1 MASFLPRSNVPKQS
15 ENLNQ
20 NILEIILTKHSGD
33 CIQVKDLKIYNKQ
46 AGLCNENFQSDIVKI
61 TAKLSNDQ
69 DLHLISKETMNGV
82 PIWIRLLAAIHRP
95 FYKEAHW
102 YSVSL
107 PLLSANWPFIAEL
120 APQSYYV
127 YINSDLSLKRSWFCR
142 NKDIR
147 PTMIQL
153 KSEKGIILLENVTE
167 KKGDERFKKIDVTSS
182 IDIVIAKSALR
193 SMGHFHGIWWQF
205 LNRKNTK
212 VTYKPN
218 LTPSDFEH
226 NFMTND
232 SSAGFKK
239 MFKPLMK
246 MYQKVLI
253 NHLPGPEGV
262 SLGKRTMSY
271 FTGGK
276 ILEVFQRL
284 LTMTVKEQSMY
295 KTMMHGDFW
304 RNNLLYRPS
313 DNHVLMIDYQ
323 GLMIAHPARD
333 FWYFVYSCSDRDWRQ
348 KHLEDCKK
356 EYFTIF
362 SSYLNEYM
370 DVNYEAFS
378 EELEET
384 RGFALIYPMIVEILS
399 NYPEE
404 INRNSFFMIGKDYKK
419 MFKAIVTKE
428 TESDHPGVK
437 RIRRRLIDTA
447 QDLADLSI
455 I

>member
-1 MASFLPRSNVPKQS
+1 MASCIPHSNVLKQS
-15 ENLNQ
+15 EDLNQ
-20 NILEIILTKHSGD
+20 NILETILTKYFGK
-33 CIQVKDLKIYNKQ
+33 CIQLKDFKIYNKQ
-46 AGLCNENFQSDIVKI
+46 SGLCNENFQSDIVKI

-69 DLHLISKETMNGV
+69 DLHLISKETMNDA
-82 PIWIRLLAAIHRP
+82 PLWLRLLSTIHRP
-95 FYKEAHW
+95 FYKEIHW
-102 YSVSL
+102 YSVFL

-120 APQSYYV
+120 SPRCYYAH
-127 YINSDLSLKRSWFCR
+127 INSELSLKRSWFCR

-147 PTMIQL
+147 PTTIQL
-153 KSEKGIILLENVTE
+153 KSEKAIILLENVME
-167 KKGDERFKKIDVTSS
+167 KQGDERFKKIDGTSL
-182 IDIVIAKSALR
+182 IDIEIAKSALR

-232 SSAGFKK
+232 SSAGLKK
-239 MFKPLMK
+239 MFKPFMK
-246 MYQKVLI
+246 MYERVLI
-253 NHLPGPEGV
+253 NHLPEPEGV
-262 SLGKRTMSY
+262 TLGKRAMSY
-271 FTGGK
+271 FRDGK

-284 LTMTVKEQSMY
+284 LTKTVKEQSMY

-313 DNHVLMIDYQ
+313 ENHVLMIDYQ

-447 QDLADLSI
+447 QDLADLGI